1 MKNLQLESLIKD
13 LKKKSIDEKVAIW
26 KRIATDLE
34 KPSRQRR
41 IVNLSKLSK
50 NVNEGDV
57 VIVPGKI
64 LGDGDIDKKITI
76 AAFQFSD
83 SAKEKLIGTKSTML
97 EIADLMSK
105 NPKGQKV
112 KIIG

>member
-1 MKNLQLESLIKD
+1 MKNLQLESLIND

-50 NVNEGDV
+50 NVKEGDII
-57 VIVPGKI
+57 IVPGKV
-64 LGDGDIDKKITI
+64 LGEGTIDKKITV

-83 SAKEKLIGTKSTML
+83 SAIEKLNDTKSIVLGIT
-97 EIADLMSK
+97 DLMNK